1 LFDLTFISTEDAVA
15 VLVEMIIIGVALAAF
30 WSSGSIAV
38 ICPSV
43 GQYFKI
49 SSPIC
54 FVRHILFLY
63 CISPA
68 TAEAT
73 GILITDGSL
82 KPWIMLC

>member
-1 LFDLTFISTEDAVA
+1 
-15 VLVEMIIIGVALAAF
+15 MIIIGVALAAF

-54 FVRHILFLY
+54 FVRHIFVPLLY
-63 CISPA
+63 LAC
-68 TAEAT
+68 
-73 GILITDGSL
+73 DGGGNGDNHHRRLLKTSADSL
-82 KPWIMLC
+82 LK